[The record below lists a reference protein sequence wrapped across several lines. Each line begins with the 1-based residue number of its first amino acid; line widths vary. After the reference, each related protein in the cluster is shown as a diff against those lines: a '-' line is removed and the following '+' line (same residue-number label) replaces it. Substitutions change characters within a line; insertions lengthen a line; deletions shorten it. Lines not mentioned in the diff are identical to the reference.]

1 MSPNSQRSPLKGP
14 LGSSNLRHSPLLPL
28 QQPSPPTLSSSRKGF
43 HLSYKRTV
51 FLFVAI
57 SSALLLLNTVNTNL
71 TIRSSLAADNGSK
84 NSRETTTIPGAIEP
98 PLLHDYDYEANP
110 HGKPQEQPDEHPHP
124 YSEAEDDDEENDDEE
139 WRFSSDGLEGEDED
153 EDAEENND
161 TQVNPS
167 RDRARPPTRAP
178 SKIIEGV
185 IPAHCPRLFL
195 STETSFDPPS
205 YASSSTTPP
214 FSAQSTTLKPTEVSC
229 QPIPSQLQDYTL
241 AFCISTTDCSRG
253 FIQIVHDMTEA
264 NPMPRFRVSR
274 NATHDQYF
282 RETAGPD
289 DFYFVLEGAQKLA
302 LSAHLVDGD
311 LLVNMDNTNTSSSYL
326 HRLVYRADFRMAL
339 PGPVQLSG
347 WLTYERYRA
356 VRENRSG
363 IWPQWTH
370 SLLIDPKTVIDSMD
384 KSSTSTMPSITETS
398 VTGLTICPSCQLDP
412 FLEQLKAYR
421 ESSFEQCD
429 RMAPA
434 RGSYWKEELA
444 LKVFSELDTINR
456 APGAGSFHKGADAE
470 NKTSNDGVEG
480 QEQQEANSTRL
491 TRGWRFVPNG
501 CTMTRTAS
509 QPNASSQDPFLASCD
524 SIASPAAMMRSPK
537 SDFSAPVDAEDS
549 NDQQSESPEYPRRRI
564 LFTGDSQVRATY
576 NAILNHYRPIDPKH
590 QRFSN
595 HDEFLPGLT
604 GLYNDSTVTA
614 TPTGATTI
622 ERSDSDTKIELVYR
636 ADQFLDFLVSSTDQ
650 ELDQYDTI
658 YINLGQ
664 WPASGPVAG
673 GQWSTAKL
681 IERWEAAVER
691 LNRWRRSRE
700 ERSMARSLY
709 SEEVASK
716 KDPTLGSGASSRVI
730 WAGMNAF
737 PMRTDPTIRVKGDWR
752 TNARLGYWD
761 DWIENISQEDGGWF
775 RRINAWQL
783 TFPMLDQVVD
793 KAHFQE
799 TDAIDALKIEALYK
813 LDLCSRMSA
822 DTPYASEPSTAT
834 TTTTAAP
841 TASS

>member
-1 MSPNSQRSPLKGP
+1 MSSKSQRALPKV
-14 LGSSNLRHSPLLPL
+14 SSNLRHSPLLPL
-28 QQPSPPTLSSSRKGF
+28 QQPSPALSPSRKGF

-57 SSALLLLNTVNTNL
+57 SSAFLLLNTVNTHF
-71 TIRSSLAADNGSK
+71 TIRSSLARDNGSK
-84 NSRETTTIPGAIEP
+84 NPHETTTIPGATEP
-98 PLLHDYDYEANP
+98 PLLHDYEYESNP
-110 HGKPQEQPDEHPHP
+110 QQDKPQEQSGEHPHP
-124 YSEAEDDDEENDDEE
+124 YNEAEDDDEENDDEE
-139 WRFSSDGLEGEDED
+139 WRFSDDGLGEDED
-153 EDAEENND
+153 EEGENGD
-161 TQVNPS
+161 TQVNS
-167 RDRARPPTRAP
+167 SHNRARPPTRAP
-178 SKIIEGV
+178 PKIIEGV
-185 IPAHCPRLFL
+185 IPSHCPRLFL

-214 FSAQSTTLKPTEVSC
+214 FSAHSTTLKPTEVSC
-229 QPIPSQLQDYTL
+229 QPIPSQLQEYTL
-241 AFCISTTDCSRG
+241 ALCISTADCSRG

-302 LSAHLVDGD
+302 LSAHLVEGD
-311 LLVNMDNTNTSSSYL
+311 LLVDMGHSNTSSSYV
-326 HRLVYRADFRMAL
+326 HRLVYRADFRVAL
-339 PGPVQLSG
+339 PGPVQVSG

-370 SLLIDPKTVIDSMD
+370 LMLIDPKTVIDSTAKFSM
-384 KSSTSTMPSITETS
+384 STTPN
-398 VTGLTICPSCQLDP
+398 VTGTLATGFTICPSCHLDP
-412 FLEQLKAYR
+412 FLEQLKVYR
-421 ESSFEQCD
+421 ESNFEQCD

-444 LKVFSELDTINR
+444 LKVFSDLDTINR
-456 APGAGSFHKGADAE
+456 APGAGSFYKGAADAG
-470 NKTSNDGVEG
+470 NKMSKDGVQG
-480 QEQQEANSTRL
+480 QEQNEVSKTRL

-501 CTMTRTAS
+501 CTMTKTS
-509 QPNASSQDPFLASCD
+509 SKPNASSQDPFVPGCD
-524 SIASPAAMMRSPK
+524 SIASPAAMMRAPK
-537 SDFSAPVDAEDS
+537 SGSSAPGDAEDS
-549 NDQQSESPEYPRRRI
+549 NGQQTETSPEYPRRRI

-576 NAILNHYRPIDPKH
+576 NAILNHYRPNDPKH
-590 QRFSN
+590 QRFSS

-604 GLYNDSTVTA
+604 DLYNDGTVTP

-622 ERSDSDTKIELVYR
+622 TKSDSDTSIELVYR
-636 ADQFLDFLVSSTDQ
+636 ADQFLDFLVTSTDQ

-681 IERWEAAVER
+681 LERWENAVER
-691 LNRWRRSRE
+691 LNRWRQSRE
-700 ERSMARSLY
+700 ERALARSLY

-761 DWIENISQEDGGWF
+761 DWIENIAQEDGGWF
-775 RRINAWQL
+775 RRMNAWQL

-834 TTTTAAP
+834 ITTTLTTMASVAA
-841 TASS
+841 S

>member
-1 MSPNSQRSPLKGP
+1 MSPKTQRPLPK
-14 LGSSNLRHSPLLPL
+14 GSSNLRHSPLLPL
-28 QQPSPPTLSSSRKGF
+28 QQPSQAPSPGRKGF
-43 HLSYKRTV
+43 HISYKRTV

-57 SSALLLLNTVNTNL
+57 SSALLLLNTVNTHF
-71 TIRSSLAADNGSK
+71 TIRSSLATDNGSK
-84 NSRETTTIPGAIEP
+84 NSRETTTIPGATEP
-98 PLLHDYDYEANP
+98 PLLHDYEYESNP
-110 HGKPQEQPDEHPHP
+110 HDQPQEQSDEHPHP
-124 YSEAEDDDEENDDEE
+124 YNETEDEDEENEDEE
-139 WRFSSDGLEGEDED
+139 WRFSDDGLDEDED
-153 EDAEENND
+153 EDAEENDD
-161 TQVNPS
+161 TQVKS
-167 RDRARPPTRAP
+167 SHDRARPPTRAP
-178 SKIIEGV
+178 PKIIEGV

-214 FSAQSTTLKPTEVSC
+214 FSVHSSTLKPTEVSC

-241 AFCISTTDCSRG
+241 AFCVSTTDCSRG
-253 FIQIVHDMTEA
+253 FVQIVHDMTEA

-289 DFYFVLEGAQKLA
+289 DFYLVLEGAQKLA
-302 LSAHLVDGD
+302 LSAHLVEGD
-311 LLVNMDNTNTSSSYL
+311 LLVNMGSSNTSSTDL

-339 PGPVQLSG
+339 PGPVQVSG

-370 SLLIDPKTVIDSMD
+370 RMLIDPKTVIDSTD
-384 KSSTSTMPSITETS
+384 KSSASTIPSVAGASATSF
-398 VTGLTICPSCQLDP
+398 TICPSCQLDP

-421 ESSFEQCD
+421 ESNFEQCD

-444 LKVFSELDTINR
+444 LKVFSDLDTINK
-456 APGAGSFHKGADAE
+456 APGAGSFYKGAADSD
-470 NKTSNDGVEG
+470 NKTSKESVQG
-480 QEQQEANSTRL
+480 QEQEEAGNTRL

-501 CTMTRTAS
+501 CTMTRTS
-509 QPNASSQDPFLASCD
+509 GQPNASSQDPFLPSCD
-524 SIASPAAMMRSPK
+524 SIASPAALMRAPRSE
-537 SDFSAPVDAEDS
+537 SSAPVDAEDS
-549 NDQQSESPEYPRRRI
+549 NGQQIEKGPEYPRRRI

-604 GLYNDSTVTA
+604 DLYNDSSVTP

-622 ERSDSDTKIELVYR
+622 ARSDSDTAIELVYR

-681 IERWEAAVER
+681 LERWEAAVER
-691 LNRWRRSRE
+691 LNRWRQSRE
-700 ERSMARSLY
+700 ERSLARSMY
-709 SEEVASK
+709 SDEVASK
-716 KDPTLGSGASSRVI
+716 KDPTVGSGASSRVI

-761 DWIENISQEDGGWF
+761 DWIENIAQENGGWF

-783 TFPMLDQVVD
+783 TFVSGAWLLASYCVLLVFISISCPNPEPVVC
-793 KAHFQE
+793 
-799 TDAIDALKIEALYK
+799 IDLTK
-813 LDLCSRMSA
+813 
-822 DTPYASEPSTAT
+822 
-834 TTTTAAP
+834 
-841 TASS
+841 